1 MKVTEKESII
11 WASGH
16 YLTAQLP
23 DDYDEWE
30 EEEIDKFLKDNA
42 WEPFA
47 HYSTDQVFEFILN
60 LAYDFELTVN
70 KKIEEVSDE

>member
-16 YLTAQLP
+16 YLTNHLP
-23 DDYDEWE
+23 NNYDEWE
-30 EEEIDKFLKDNA
+30 EEELDRFLEDNA
-42 WEPFA
+42 WEMVERASPK
-47 HYSTDQVFEFILN
+47 YIWEYIKN

-70 KKIEEVSDE
+70 KQKVLPDG

>member
-16 YLTAQLP
+16 YLTNHLP
-23 DDYDEWE
+23 NNYDEWE
-30 EEEIDKFLKDNA
+30 YIK
-42 WEPFA
+42 
-47 HYSTDQVFEFILN
+47 N

-70 KKIEEVSDE
+70 KQKVLPDG